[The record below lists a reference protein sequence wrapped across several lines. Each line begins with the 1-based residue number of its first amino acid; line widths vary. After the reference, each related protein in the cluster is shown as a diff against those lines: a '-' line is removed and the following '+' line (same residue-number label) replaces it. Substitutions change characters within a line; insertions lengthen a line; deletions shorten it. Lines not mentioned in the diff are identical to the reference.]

1 MRPPANKGDRTII
14 GISLVLAPVFLLLS
28 TLALPPLKS
37 DTAAELA
44 AIGVHHQRYYLFIL
58 CGMIASILLLPAFLG
73 LMLLTRDRHPVLG
86 MLGGSLALLGTA
98 LSLVDYGSELMKWQ
112 AAAGRTPSAQMIS
125 LLDRFDGSAGSNLPL
140 QLSGIT
146 VLAGTVLLA
155 IGLARG
161 GIAPWWIAAALVAG
175 MFLSLA
181 GFAFSNNAVLDAG
194 SALLIISMGWIGV
207 RTLTT
212 GQHAATSLAP
222 TPASG

>member
-1 MRPPANKGDRTII
+1 MRPPANKEDRTII

-28 TLALPPLKS
+28 TLALPPLRS

-44 AIGVHHQRYYLFIL
+44 TIGVHHQRYYLFIL
-58 CGMIASILLLPAFLG
+58 CGIIASILLLPAFLG

-86 MLGGSLALLGTA
+86 VLGGSLALLGTA

-161 GIAPWWIAAALVAG
+161 GIAPWWIAAALVPG

-194 SALLIISMGWIGV
+194 SALLILSMGWIGV
-207 RTLTT
+207 RALTT

>member
-1 MRPPANKGDRTII
+1 MRPPTKTGDRTIM
-14 GISLVLAPVFLLLS
+14 GISLVLAPIFLLLS

-44 AIGVHHQRYYLFIL
+44 TIGAHHQRYYLFIL
-58 CGMIASILLLPAFLG
+58 CGIIASILLLPAFLG

-86 MLGGSLALLGTA
+86 MLGGSLALLGTT

-112 AAAGRTPSAQMIS
+112 AAAGRTPSAQTIS
-125 LLDRFDGSAGSNLPL
+125 LLDRFDGSAGSALPL

-155 IGLARG
+155 IGLARS
-161 GIAPWWIAAALVAG
+161 GIAPWWIAAALVPG

-181 GFAFSNNAVLDAG
+181 GFAFSNNAVLEAG
-194 SALLIISMGWIGV
+194 SALLVISMGWLGV

-212 GQHAATSLAP
+212 RQHAATSLAP